1 MHFLAQTSTR
11 YYTLLISN
19 HYSCTMALYLKRLVS
34 GKKAR
39 YRDDQLNL
47 ELGMPTTLHSRVG

>member
-1 MHFLAQTSTR
+1 MS
-11 YYTLLISN
+11 
-19 HYSCTMALYLKRLVS
+19 LYLKRLVS

-47 ELGMPTTLHSRVG
+47 ELGTAMPSL

>member
-1 MHFLAQTSTR
+1 MS
-11 YYTLLISN
+11 IS
-19 HYSCTMALYLKRLVS
+19 LYLRRLVS

-47 ELGMPTTLHSRVG
+47 ELGTVTTLHSVVANLLQ